1 MVLQLTRER
10 LPEALKAKVAS
21 YRWADHLGLSNLLMG
36 TLPLTPRSSTCMPA
50 TLRAGYLADKRRE
63 LEQGLASGRL
73 VAVVSTNA
81 LELGVDIGDLE
92 VTLHVGVPSSMS
104 SLRQQAGRA
113 GRKGRSVP
121 PHALEPGGWC

>member
-10 LPEALKAKVAS
+10 LPEALRAKVAS
-21 YRWADHLGLSNLLMG
+21 YRWADHLGLSTSLMG
-36 TLPLTPRSSTCMPA
+36 TPPLTPPSSTCMPA
-50 TLRAGYLADKRRE
+50 RAGYLADKRRE

-81 LELGVDIGDLE
+81 LELGVDIGDLD

-113 GRKGRSVP
+113 GRKGRSVSH
-121 PHALEPGGWC
+121 HALEPGGWC